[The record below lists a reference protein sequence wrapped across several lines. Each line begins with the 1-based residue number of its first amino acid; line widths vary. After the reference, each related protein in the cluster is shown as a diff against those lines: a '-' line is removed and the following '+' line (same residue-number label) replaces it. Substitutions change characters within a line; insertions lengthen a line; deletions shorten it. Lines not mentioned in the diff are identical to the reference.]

1 MTGEDVKNLFR
12 LLADTFGAERERLGD
27 LDAAVGDGDHGAG
40 MARGFARASEA
51 AAASPDDDAGEVF
64 TAAGRALMTG
74 VGGASGALFATLFL
88 ELGKAAAGRAEL
100 QTSHLAVG
108 TRQAVARISRLGKAA
123 PGNKTMLDALEPAAE
138 RLEQRSDEPLRSAL
152 DAAFEAAQ
160 EGAEATRNM
169 EAKHGRARYV
179 PDAGRGHLDPGAV
192 SVALIFETMRRAA
205 KGVS

>member
-12 LLADTFGAERERLGD
+12 LLADTFGAEKERLGD

-40 MARGFARASEA
+40 MARGLARASEA

-64 TAAGRALMTG
+64 TAAGRALMAG

-88 ELGKAAAGRAEL
+88 ELGKASDGAEL